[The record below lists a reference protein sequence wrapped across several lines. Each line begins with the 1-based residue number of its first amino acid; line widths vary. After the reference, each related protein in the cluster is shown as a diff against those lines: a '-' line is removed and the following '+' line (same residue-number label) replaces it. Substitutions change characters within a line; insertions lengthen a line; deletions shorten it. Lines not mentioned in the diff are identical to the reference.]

1 MKRTLLNC
9 LALVGLASMM
19 PAKVD
24 AQCRKCASQQAMLQP
39 VVPMAA
45 AQANCTISQTR
56 PVVTTQL
63 RPQAVTTFRDVTE
76 TQMQQKQVVENVP
89 VTTTKNVTVDEG
101 GFQMVWVPKPVT
113 KQVAETTV
121 QQQVKTVSV
130 PVQVTRRVPQMATQM
145 VPVQSVQYVTEHVPV
160 QAMAIARPAC
170 TTCGNGQAFGMPLFA
185 PQMGYVAPAY
195 QAVPY
200 ATAVIP
206 QTPAS
211 FAPTQQTA
219 SISAPA
225 FQPTASQQE
234 TAPARSS
241 SEPYETVPARGGVPM
256 PKDEATSAPAP
267 ARKTSMFNG
276 VPSAAAVWQ
285 SKSSVTR

>member
-1 MKRTLLNC
+1 MNRTLVNC
-9 LALVGLASMM
+9 LALAGLASII
-19 PAKVD
+19 PANVD
-24 AQCRKCASQQAMLQP
+24 AQCRKCAQQQAMMPP

-45 AQANCTISQTR
+45 APANCTISQTR

-113 KQVAETTV
+113 RQVAETTV
-121 QQQVKTVSV
+121 QQQVKTVAV

-170 TTCGNGQAFGMPLFA
+170 SNCGNGQAFGMPLLA
-185 PQMGYVAPAY
+185 PQLGYVAPTY
-195 QAVPY
+195 QPVPY

-206 QTPAS
+206 QTPVINVPA
-211 FAPTQQTA
+211 QQTA
-219 SISAPA
+219 SITAPA
-225 FQPTASQQE
+225 YQPTPQQQE
-234 TAPARSS
+234 AAPARSTP
-241 SEPYETVPARGGVPM
+241 EAYETVPARGAVPM
-256 PKDEATSAPAP
+256 PKDEATSPAP
-267 ARKTSMFNG
+267 ARKTSMFIG

-285 SKSSVTR
+285 RNNAVTR

>member
-1 MKRTLLNC
+1 MNRTLLNC
-9 LALVGLASMM
+9 LALAGLASIV
-19 PAKVD
+19 PANVD
-24 AQCRKCASQQAMLQP
+24 AQCRKCAQQAMMP
-39 VVPMAA
+39 PIVPMAA
-45 AQANCTISQTR
+45 APANCTISQTR

-101 GFQMVWVPKPVT
+101 GYQTVWVPKPVT
-113 KQVAETTV
+113 RQVAETTV

-170 TTCGNGQAFGMPLFA
+170 STCGNGQAFGMPLFA
-185 PQMGYVAPAY
+185 PQLGYVAPAY
-195 QAVPY
+195 QPVPY

-206 QTPAS
+206 QTPVS
-211 FAPTQQTA
+211 QSQQTA
-219 SISAPA
+219 SITAPA
-225 FQPTASQQE
+225 YQPTPTQQE
-234 TAPARSS
+234 TVPARST
-241 SEPYETVPARGGVPM
+241 SEPYETVPARGAVPM
-256 PKDEATSAPAP
+256 PKDEATSPAP

-285 SKSSVTR
+285 SRNSVTR

>member
-1 MKRTLLNC
+1 MNRTLLNC
-9 LALVGLASMM
+9 LALAGLASMI
-19 PAKVD
+19 PGNVD
-24 AQCRKCASQQAMLQP
+24 AQCRKCAQKAIVAP
-39 VVPMAA
+39 VVPMAVA
-45 AQANCTISQTR
+45 PANCTISQTR

-76 TQMQQKQVVENVP
+76 TQLQQKQVVENVP

-101 GFQMVWVPKPVT
+101 GYQMVWVPKPVT
-113 KQVAETTV
+113 RQVAETTV
-121 QQQVKTVSV
+121 QQQVKTVSI

-160 QAMAIARPAC
+160 QSMAIARPAC
-170 TTCGNGQAFGMPLFA
+170 TTCGNGLAFGTPLFA
-185 PQMGYVAPAY
+185 AQLGYAPTY

-206 QTPAS
+206 QIPAS
-211 FAPTQQTA
+211 PSQQTA
-219 SISAPA
+219 SITAPA
-225 FQPTASQQE
+225 YQPTPTQQE
-234 TAPARSS
+234 TVPARSTP
-241 SEPYETVPARGGVPM
+241 EPYETVPARGAVPM
-256 PKDEATSAPAP
+256 PKDEATSPAP

-285 SKSSVTR
+285 SRNSVTR

>member
-1 MKRTLLNC
+1 
-9 LALVGLASMM
+9 
-19 PAKVD
+19 
-24 AQCRKCASQQAMLQP
+24 
-39 VVPMAA
+39 
-45 AQANCTISQTR
+45 
-56 PVVTTQL
+56 
-63 RPQAVTTFRDVTE
+63 
-76 TQMQQKQVVENVP
+76 MQQKQVVENVP

-113 KQVAETTV
+113 KQVAETTL

-170 TTCGNGQAFGMPLFA
+170 STCGNSQAFGMPLFA
-185 PQMGYVAPAY
+185 PQIGYAPAY

-206 QTPAS
+206 QTPVS
-211 FAPTQQTA
+211 TVPTQQTA
-219 SISAPA
+219 SITAPA
-225 FQPTASQQE
+225 YQPTPAQQE
-234 TAPARSS
+234 TVPARSTP
-241 SEPYETVPARGGVPM
+241 EPYETVPPRGGVPM
-256 PKDEATSAPAP
+256 PKDEATSPAP

-276 VPSAAAVWQ
+276 VPSAASVWQ
-285 SKSSVTR
+285 SRNSVTR